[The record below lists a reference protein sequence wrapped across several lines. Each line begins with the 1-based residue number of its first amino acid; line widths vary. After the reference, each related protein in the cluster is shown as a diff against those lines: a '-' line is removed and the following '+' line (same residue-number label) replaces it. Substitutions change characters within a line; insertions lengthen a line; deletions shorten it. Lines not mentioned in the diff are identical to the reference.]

1 MSDLLVFD
9 SGERLSDGIVFAMA
23 PSTAHVYS
31 RLRIRDFT
39 HLSIE
44 VALRMLPL
52 SLIRTPDYPYG
63 GLFIGSR
70 LVMCT
75 WAGFAAD
82 LLGSY
87 SAHGQLNNN
96 NNNGCIM

>member
-1 MSDLLVFD
+1 MFFVS
-9 SGERLSDGIVFAMA
+9 
-23 PSTAHVYS
+23 
-31 RLRIRDFT
+31 
-39 HLSIE
+39 HLSQQQY
-44 VALRMLPL
+44 VLH
-52 SLIRTPDYPYG
+52 
-63 GLFIGSR
+63 IGSH

-87 SAHGQLNNN
+87 LAHGQLKNN